1 MQDIQKP
8 VKPIQFTKGA
18 FTMAKKI
25 QAWTEF
31 GPRLEP
37 TNPMEQDELIE
48 QITIATN
55 QSRGSV
61 LAVLSELDVQIESA
75 LKSGRIIHLPNGTH
89 YKPTGKKDGSV
100 NIDVRVNPALYDR
113 VNAGFRGKWINGAN
127 IDKSE
132 AEIMELWNKAHPSD
146 LIEA

>member
-1 MQDIQKP
+1 
-8 VKPIQFTKGA
+8 
-18 FTMAKKI
+18 MAKKI
-25 QAWTEF
+25 QAWAEL

-37 TNPMEQDELIE
+37 TNPMSAEELIE
-48 QITIATN
+48 NIITITN

-75 LKSGRIIHLPNGTH
+75 LKAGRIVHLPNDTH
-89 YKPTGKKDGSV
+89 YKPTGKKNGSV
-100 NIDVRVNPALYDR
+100 DIDVRVNPALCDR
-113 VNAGFRGKWINGAN
+113 VNTNFRGKWINAAN

-132 AEIMELWNKAHPSD
+132 ADIIALWNKAHPDD